1 MIKKDSRVR
10 IKTMTVIKN
19 LPVTNA
25 DIFEFFLSRLSIRN
39 GSVVSSLTG
48 SSDKIFGDWCKG
60 GRNKSTVDKI
70 KSLLTDCGSPTQQ
83 LFTIKAILKY
93 PIYSEQ
99 SDQVDMNGKEQN
111 STTIIDILNKIDKNN
126 KRNSK

>member
-48 SSDKIFGDWCKG
+48 SSDKIFGNWCKG

-70 KSLLTDCGSPTQQ
+70 KSLLTDCGSPT
-83 LFTIKAILKY
+83 
-93 PIYSEQ
+93 
-99 SDQVDMNGKEQN
+99 
-111 STTIIDILNKIDKNN
+111 
-126 KRNSK
+126 